1 MRARSR
7 SYGLSSTRT
16 RSPGRMRMRKRRI
29 LPATC
34 PSTSWP
40 LSSFTRNI
48 AFGSASTT
56 SPSNS
61 TFSSFAN
68 LDDPD
73 VRGLRSLGR
82 VAHLVLDL
90 RALDEGAEAVARDA
104 REVHERVLAPVVRG
118 DEPEALLVAEPLHY
132 AGRHCTSLLIG
143 PRGVIPPYGAQPS
156 PCPPGVAPPVPV

>member
-1 MRARSR
+1 MRARLR
-7 SYGLSSTRT
+7 SYGETSTRT

-61 TFSSFAN
+61 TFSSFAK

-73 VRGLRSLGR
+73 VGGLRSLGGI
-82 VAHLVLDL
+82 AHLVLDL
-90 RALDEGAEAVARDA
+90 RALGEGAEAVAGDP

-118 DEPEALLVAEPLHY
+118 DEPEALLVTEPLHHT
-132 AGRHCTSLLIG
+132 GGHCRNSSLRT
-143 PRGVIPPYGAQPS
+143 RGVIPPSGALA
-156 PCPPGVAPPVPV
+156 GRL